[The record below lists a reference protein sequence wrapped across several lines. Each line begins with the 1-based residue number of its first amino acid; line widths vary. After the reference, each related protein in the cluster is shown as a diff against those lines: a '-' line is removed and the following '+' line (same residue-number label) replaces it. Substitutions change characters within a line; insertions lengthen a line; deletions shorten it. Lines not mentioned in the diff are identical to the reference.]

1 MTYLAI
7 ALLVVGAIC
16 LMTEIFIPGFGFFGI
31 TGIVCLIISSIITVL
46 FVQFG
51 AFIVVGEIFV
61 LVFAVFA
68 AVKYIKNHQ
77 LQGRLILDE
86 TLDNDKN
93 EIGDIDYFLGK
104 EGITKTSLRP
114 FGDVDFNG
122 VVVGVCSEGDY
133 ISPHQKVKVVKIS
146 DSKIYVKKTDTN

>member
-68 AVKYIKNHQ
+68 AVK
-77 LQGRLILDE
+77 
-86 TLDNDKN
+86 
-93 EIGDIDYFLGK
+93 
-104 EGITKTSLRP
+104 
-114 FGDVDFNG
+114 
-122 VVVGVCSEGDY
+122 
-133 ISPHQKVKVVKIS
+133 
-146 DSKIYVKKTDTN
+146 